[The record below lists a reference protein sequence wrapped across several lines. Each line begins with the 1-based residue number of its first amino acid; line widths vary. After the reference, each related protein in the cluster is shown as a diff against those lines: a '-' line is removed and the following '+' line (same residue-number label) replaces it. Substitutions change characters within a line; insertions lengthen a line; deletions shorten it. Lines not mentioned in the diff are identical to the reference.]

1 MTVDLQKLT
10 ADLNSEEG
18 RRKSAYRDSL
28 GYWTIGVGRLIDAR
42 LKAGLR
48 DKEIDYLL
56 GNDLEEKL
64 PEIANEPWF
73 LACADSEPRQRAL
86 LDWYFQL
93 GHHVYGFV
101 ATLQALVN
109 KDWAQAGKRMRQSLW
124 FKQTPVRA
132 LRVIKKIETGADQ

>member
-1 MTVDLQKLT
+1 MVDLAKLT

-48 DKEIDYLL
+48 DPEIDLL
-56 GNDLEEKL
+56 LANDLQEKL
-64 PEIANEPWF
+64 ADIQGEPWF
-73 LACADSEPRQRAL
+73 LACAAWEPRQRAL

-101 ATLQALVN
+101 ATLQAIAN
-109 KDWAQAGKRMRQSLW
+109 KDFAQAARRMRQSLW
-124 FKQTPVRA
+124 HKQTPARA
-132 LRVIKKIETGADQ
+132 ERVIRKIENGTD